1 MGLNEVERI
10 ATRFETSYAK
20 HVDRWVDPG
29 EPGWQPLLG
38 LIRRYS
44 AASIPKDREPRGLAR
59 SPAIISGKLDL
70 GDGQIAEWT
79 SPNTPILL
87 VFKDHEA
94 RILKDDVLPVGT
106 IGDLRA

>member
-1 MGLNEVERI
+1 MKRFLEFLLVFLLPALILGFIVTEHMGVWDSWLGLNEVERI

-20 HVDRWVDPG
+20 DVDRWVDPG

-44 AASIPKDREPRGLAR
+44 AASIPKDREPRGVAR

-70 GDGQIAEWT
+70 GDG
-79 SPNTPILL
+79 
-87 VFKDHEA
+87 
-94 RILKDDVLPVGT
+94 
-106 IGDLRA
+106 

>member
-1 MGLNEVERI
+1 MKRFLEFLLVFLLPALILGFIVTEHMGVWDSWLGLNEVERI

-20 HVDRWVDPG
+20 DVDRWVDPG

-59 SPAIISGKLDL
+59 SPAITQENSTLAMD
-70 GDGQIAEWT
+70 
-79 SPNTPILL
+79 
-87 VFKDHEA
+87 
-94 RILKDDVLPVGT
+94 R
-106 IGDLRA
+106 